1 MKALIENLQS
11 ISIETKNILNHSDS
25 SSGMSS
31 TQSSR
36 TSRNDSSDV
45 NSTHDELQSQYI
57 INDQLI
63 SGNALNERPNLGGVL
78 NSSLDSNI
86 PISNSSELRNLF
98 HQSNSNASVKESL
111 NETNKRNHFNASNR
125 MSRQSDVS
133 GMTSDR
139 VSLTGRSSNR
149 STGNRISKSTSGYS
163 LASKSSTGLSKDKE
177 QQSEAHSF
185 ERNHPNLEKRS
196 DCEFDLDNT
205 KSKQLAEDVLNQL
218 NLCSSPKSQSDL
230 SIVVQNESDEMVD
243 ATGKS
248 NLN

>member
-1 MKALIENLQS
+1 M
-11 ISIETKNILNHSDS
+11 NHSNS
-25 SSGMSS
+25 SIGMSS

-45 NSTHDELQSQYI
+45 NSTHDQLQSQYI

-63 SGNALNERPNLGGVL
+63 SGNALNERPN
-78 NSSLDSNI
+78 SNI
-86 PISNSSELRNLF
+86 PINNSSELRNSF
-98 HQSNSNASVKESL
+98 NQSNSNASVKESL

-133 GMTSDR
+133 DMTSDR
-139 VSLTGRSSNR
+139 LSLTGRSSNR
-149 STGNRISKSTSGYS
+149 STGNRISKSTSGHS

-196 DCEFDLDNT
+196 DCEFDLENT
-205 KSKQLAEDVLNQL
+205 KSKQSTEDVLNQL

-243 ATGKS
+243 ATGKT